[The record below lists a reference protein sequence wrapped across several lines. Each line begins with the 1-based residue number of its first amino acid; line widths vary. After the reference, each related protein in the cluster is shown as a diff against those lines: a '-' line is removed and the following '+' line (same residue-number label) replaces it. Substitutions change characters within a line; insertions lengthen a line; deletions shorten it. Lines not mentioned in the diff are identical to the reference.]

1 LVTGVLA
8 IGLGFACLA
17 SWRKKWVIDDTPTS
31 DCRGVFVGRN
41 EVVGQAVPLYEPIVT
56 PFSQTPAV
64 WFSWDLE
71 RWQKSGDNHSWVT
84 HEKRQTAAPFWLQ
97 DDTGRVL
104 VRPRDAQIEPVQ
116 ALREELDRGFAPPY
130 SRWQLRQWVLV
141 GEDTQERTRSM
152 ADTSF
157 SEPPRSGGGFLN
169 TTPDTAGPISN
180 LSGKWRITEQV
191 IAAGAPVYLLGT
203 AQPRTDGPG
212 LEFAGSAGDLLVSTK
227 SEEQVASSSGWTA
240 RLCGLGCLVLSAVC
254 VGGISDALF
263 DEVKWFLIA
272 WTLGLEVGILFLLTL
287 QRNYNR
293 QVEVKEQ
300 AAKAWS
306 LIDVSLQRRF
316 ELIPN
321 LVEVVRQYGVHE
333 RDVQAAVAELRAVP
347 QKPPTEELPSD
358 ATLEGAQDTDRG
370 LKHAAKTTVALAE
383 GYPDLKASGV
393 YLDLQVRIADAEE
406 SVASAREFYNDAIEV
421 LRTRRSQFPGSLF
434 ARFVDVPSWKLF
446 EAEEAATFVPSAA
459 VAPAA
464 APSPDASSGGPPA
477 PPVGGPPPDPP
488 APGAPPTPPAS
499 GSGGPLAPPPP
510 GFGPSSPA
518 APPEPPPGSTF

>member
-1 LVTGVLA
+1 VWIFVTGALA
-8 IGLGFACLA
+8 IVLGVVCLS

-31 DCRGVFVGRN
+31 TCRGVFVGRN

-84 HEKRQTAAPFWLQ
+84 QEKRQTCAPFWLQ

-104 VRPRDAQIEPVQ
+104 VRPRNADLEPQ
-116 ALREELDRGFAPPY
+116 RSLQEELDRGYAPPY

-141 GEDTQERTRSM
+141 GEDTQERMQSLTD
-152 ADTSF
+152 ASF
-157 SEPPRSGGGFLN
+157 SEPPSTGGGFLG
-169 TTPDTAGPISN
+169 TSPDTAGPISN

-191 IAAGAPVYLLGT
+191 IAAGAPIYLLGT
-203 AQPRTDGPG
+203 AQPRTDAPG
-212 LEFAGSAGDLLVSTK
+212 LEFTRSAGDLLVSTK
-227 SEEQVASSSGWTA
+227 SEEQVASSSGWSA
-240 RLCGLGCLVLSAVC
+240 RLSGLGCLVLSAVF
-254 VGGISDALF
+254 VGAATDSLF

-272 WTLGLEVGILFLLTL
+272 WTLGIEVGILFLLTL

-306 LIDVSLQRRF
+306 LIDVSLQRRS
-316 ELIPN
+316 ELVPN
-321 LVEVVRQYGVHE
+321 LVAVVEQYTAHE
-333 RDVQAAVAELRAVP
+333 RDVQTALTELRAVP
-347 QKPPTEELPSD
+347 QKPPTEQLPSD
-358 ATLEGAQDTDRG
+358 ATLEGAQTTDRR

-383 GYPDLKASGV
+383 AYPDLKASGV
-393 YLDLQVRIADAEE
+393 YLDLQLRIADAEE
-406 SVASAREFYNDAIEV
+406 SVASARQFYNDAIEV

-446 EAEEAATFVPSAA
+446 EAEEAATFVPAVA
-459 VAPAA
+459 VAPSA
-464 APSPDASSGGPPA
+464 APNPDPT
-477 PPVGGPPPDPP
+477 VGPPPV
-488 APGAPPTPPAS
+488 
-499 GSGGPLAPPPP
+499 PPPP
-510 GFGPSSPA
+510 PSHPDDPS
-518 APPEPPPGSTF
+518 GRSF

>member
-1 LVTGVLA
+1 VWIFVTGAIA

-31 DCRGVFVGRN
+31 TCRGVFVGRN

-71 RWQKSGDNHSWVT
+71 RWQKSGDNSSWVT
-84 HEKRQTAAPFWLQ
+84 QEKRQTSAPFWLQ

-104 VRPRDAQIEPVQ
+104 VRPRGAELEPVQ
-116 ALREELDRGFAPPY
+116 ALCEKLDRDFAPPY
-130 SRWQLRQWVLV
+130 SRWQLRQWVLM
-141 GEDTQERTRSM
+141 GEDTTERLQSLTD
-152 ADTSF
+152 ASF
-157 SEPPRSGGGFLN
+157 LEAPSDGGGFFD
-169 TTPDTAGPISN
+169 TSPDTASAIAN
-180 LSGKWRITEQV
+180 LSGKWRITERV

-203 AQPRTDGPG
+203 ASPRTDGPG
-212 LEFAGSAGDLLVSTK
+212 LEFAGRSGDLLVSTK
-227 SEEQVASSSGWTA
+227 SEEQVASSSGWSA
-240 RLCGLGCLVLSAVC
+240 RLCGLGCLLLSAVF
-254 VGGISDALF
+254 VGAASDAVF
-263 DEVKWFLIA
+263 DEVKWFLIV
-272 WTLGLEVGILFLLTL
+272 WTLGLEIGVLFLLTL

-306 LIDVSLQRRF
+306 LIDVSLQRRS

-321 LVEVVRQYGVHE
+321 LVAVVKQYGEHE
-333 RDVQAAVAELRAVP
+333 RNVQAAVAELRAVP
-347 QKPPTEELPSD
+347 EKPPTEELPSD
-358 ATLEGAQDTDRG
+358 ATLEGAQITDRG
-370 LKHAAKTTVALAE
+370 LRSAAKTTVALAE
-383 GYPDLKASGV
+383 DYPDLKASGV
-393 YLDLQVRIADAEE
+393 YLDLQLRIADAEE

-459 VAPAA
+459 VAPSAAPALDPAAKPAAA
-464 APSPDASSGGPPA
+464 APVPPVPTDPSGPA
-477 PPVGGPPPDPP
+477 PTSDGPPPP
-488 APGAPPTPPAS
+488 AGTA
-499 GSGGPLAPPPP
+499 
-510 GFGPSSPA
+510 F
-518 APPEPPPGSTF
+518 